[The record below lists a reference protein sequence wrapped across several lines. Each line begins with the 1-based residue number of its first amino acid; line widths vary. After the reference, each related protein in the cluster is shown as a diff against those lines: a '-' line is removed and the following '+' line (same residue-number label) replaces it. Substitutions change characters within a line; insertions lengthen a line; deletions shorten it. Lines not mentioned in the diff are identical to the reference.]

1 MTDADLDTVG
11 TCMPSRVDNAIG
23 EEDAS
28 LMTDVH
34 QREAIALPELG
45 AMKRAGTKIVMVTAY
60 DHPSARLASEAG
72 IDLILVGD
80 SAGNNVLGYETTVPV
95 SMDEAVMLT
104 AAVARAKPRALVVGD
119 MPFGSFQASD
129 ADAVANAVRLVKAG
143 ADAVKLEGAGPM
155 LSRARAIVG
164 AGIPVMGHL
173 GLTPQSATKLGGMK
187 AQGRTA
193 ATAAKLLADAR
204 ELEAAGC
211 FALVLESVP
220 ARVAAHVSEAI
231 GIPTIGIGAGAGCDG
246 QVLVWHDLLGLTE
259 GPTPRFV
266 KRYADLAGEIRR
278 GLHAF
283 AADVRSG
290 AYPADEHVYKIP
302 ADELHAFED
311 ELRRERPA

>member
-1 MTDADLDTVG
+1 MTE
-11 TCMPSRVDNAIG
+11 MRV
-23 EEDAS
+23 
-28 LMTDVH
+28 
-34 QREAIALPELG
+34 REPLTLPEIG

-72 IDLILVGD
+72 MDLILVGD
-80 SAGNNVLGYETTVPV
+80 SAGNNVLGYDTTVPV

-104 AAVARAKPRALVVGD
+104 AAVARAKPRALIVGD

-143 ADAVKLEGAGPM
+143 ADGVKLEGAGPM
-155 LSRARAIVG
+155 ASRARAIVG

-193 ATAAKLLADAR
+193 SSASRLLADSR

-220 ARVAAHVSEAI
+220 ARIGARVTHAL
-231 GIPTIGIGAGAGCDG
+231 GIPTIGIGAGADCDG
-246 QVLVWHDLLGLTE
+246 QVLVWHDLLGVNE
-259 GPTPRFV
+259 GAAPRFV

-278 GLHAF
+278 GLRAF

-290 AYPADEHVYKIP
+290 AYPAEEHLYKISRE
-302 ADELHAFED
+302 ELDAFEAA
-311 ELRRERPA
+311 LRDGAG

>member
-1 MTDADLDTVG
+1 
-11 TCMPSRVDNAIG
+11 
-23 EEDAS
+23 
-28 LMTDVH
+28 MTDV
-34 QREAIALPELG
+34 QPREPLALPEVG
-45 AMKRAGTKIVMVTAY
+45 EMKRAGTKIVMVTAY

-72 IDLILVGD
+72 IDLLLVGD

-104 AAVARAKPRALVVGD
+104 AAVARARPRALIIGD

-129 ADAVANAVRLVKAG
+129 EEAVANAVRLVKVG

-155 LSRARAIVG
+155 ASRVRAIVG

-173 GLTPQSATKLGGMK
+173 GLTPQSATMLGGLK

-193 ATAAKLLADAR
+193 ADARRMLADAR

-211 FALVLESVP
+211 FSLVLEAVP
-220 ARVAAHVSEAI
+220 ARVAARITEAL

-246 QVLVWHDLLGLTE
+246 QVLVWHDLLGLNT
-259 GPTPRFV
+259 GAAPRFV
-266 KRYADLAGEIRR
+266 KRYADLAGETRR
-278 GLHAF
+278 GLEAF

-290 AYPADEHVYKIP
+290 AYPADEHAYKISEE
-302 ADELHAFED
+302 ELRAFEAD
-311 ELRRERPA
+311 LG